1 MRSIEERRRQA
12 GYNLVEVLI
21 AIALLGVVV
30 ISLTTL
36 FSLGQKNVYSGRQ
49 MTAAIAIGTQ
59 VLEDLA
65 PLNKQMIY
73 NGLFT
78 ITDDATGTDYTVNG
92 GPATTTCADCL
103 IRSTWSGLSTTP
115 ASTPA
120 TLILQ
125 RTTTGAPLLLTK
137 WAKLLGNTASGTTRS
152 NARLQDGYITLLLIP
167 QVDPV
172 NDPPEFGNA
181 RMMRVRVLVRW
192 REGRR
197 QRELVLETV
206 KSN

>member
-1 MRSIEERRRQA
+1 MRSIDDRNRQA

-21 AIALLGVVV
+21 AIALLGVVI

-49 MTAAIAIGTQ
+49 MTTAIAIGTQ

-73 NGLFT
+73 NGLFNLADT
-78 ITDDATGTDYTVNG
+78 ATGTDYVVNG
-92 GPATTTCADCL
+92 GPAQSCEGCL

-115 ASTPA
+115 TIPAA
-120 TLILQ
+120 TLITE
-125 RTTTGAPLLLTK
+125 RTTAGAPLLLTK
-137 WAKLLGNTASGTTRS
+137 WAKLLGNTTPGTTRS
-152 NARLQDGYITLLLIP
+152 HARLNNGSITLLLIP

-172 NDPPEFGNA
+172 NDPPRLGDA
-181 RMMRVRVLVRW
+181 RMLRVRVLIRW
-192 REGRR
+192 AEGRR
-197 QRELVLETV
+197 QRELVLETL